1 MKRRLWLVRHT
12 QTEILQKENFSPPFP
27 HFYYFSSLSFAV
39 FPPTFFLSF
48 FLYFYLY
55 MILLFLAISS
65 LPKYKF
71 FPSCLSVY
79 FLFFLITL
87 FAFASSFAF
96 LSFPSF
102 YLFSRQT
109 SYSIF
114 LFTSLSFLVVSLL
127 FPLLSFLPSN
137 S

>member
-27 HFYYFSSLSFAV
+27 HFYYFSPSFFCCFSAY
-39 FPPTFFLSF
+39 FLSF

-102 YLFSRQT
+102 NLFSRQT
-109 SYSIF
+109 FYSIF